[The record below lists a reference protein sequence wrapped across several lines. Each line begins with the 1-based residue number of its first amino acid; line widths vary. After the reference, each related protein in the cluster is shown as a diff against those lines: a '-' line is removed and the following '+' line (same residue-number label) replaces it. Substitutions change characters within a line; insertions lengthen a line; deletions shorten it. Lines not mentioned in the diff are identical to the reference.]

1 MEMRLDR
8 RQFYRTVAML
18 VLPIA
23 LQNLINVG
31 VTSADVI
38 MLGRV
43 GETSLSGVSLA
54 NQVYF
59 ILSLV
64 YFGLTSGAAVLT
76 AQYWGKNDVR
86 TIERVLGISLRI
98 GIWAG
103 LLFTIV
109 VLLFPVQV
117 MRIFTNEPAVI
128 VEGVRYLKIVAYSYV
143 ISGITCVYLSIMR
156 SVERVIVA
164 TVVYLISLIV
174 NVVINSI
181 LIFGLLGAPQMGS
194 QGAAIGTLVARCTEL
209 LIVIF
214 YAGKI
219 NDTVKVHPRD
229 LLERDPLLMKDFR
242 VYAMPVLLNEL
253 AWGTGMAMI
262 SAIVGHLGSAAVA
275 AHSVTQV
282 SRQLAMVVALGVA
295 SATAI
300 LCGKAIGEKR
310 EQLAKEY
317 AKRLTRISLVVG
329 ACGSCVIL
337 AVLPLLQKVMRLT
350 PQARSYLTFMFF
362 IMAYFVI
369 FQSLNSTWIVGAFRS
384 GGDTKYGLILDTTA
398 LWGVSI
404 GLGAFAAFVLKVP
417 MPWVYIILCADEV
430 LKAPFAWRRY
440 RSYRWLKNIT
450 R

>member
-1 MEMRLDR
+1 MKTELNS
-8 RQFYRTVAML
+8 RQFYRTVAVL

-43 GETSLSGVSLA
+43 GENALSGVSLA

-59 ILSLV
+59 ILSLI

-76 AQYWGKNDVR
+76 AQYWGKQDVR
-86 TIERVLGISLRI
+86 TIERILGISLRV
-98 GIWAG
+98 GIYAG
-103 LLFTIV
+103 LLFTV
-109 VLLFPVQV
+109 VAWLFPVPV
-117 MRIFTNEPAVI
+117 M
-128 VEGVRYLKIVAYSYV
+128 KIVSCSYV
-143 ISGITCVYLSIMR
+143 LSGITCVYLSIMR

-174 NVVINSI
+174 NVVINAI
-181 LIFGLLGAPQMGS
+181 LIFGLLGAPQLGS
-194 QGAAIGTLVARCTEL
+194 QGAAVGTLVARCTEIL
-209 LIVIF
+209 LVII
-214 YAGKI
+214 YARKF
-219 NDTVKVHPRD
+219 NDTVKVRFRD
-229 LLERDPLLMKDFR
+229 LLERSPQLMSDFR
-242 VYAMPVLLNEL
+242 VYAVPVLLNEL
-253 AWGTGMAMI
+253 AWGLGMAMI

-282 SRQLAMVVALGVA
+282 SRQLAMVVGFGVA

-300 LCGKAIGEKR
+300 LCGKAIGERK
-310 EQLAKEY
+310 EELAKEY
-317 AKRLTRISLVVG
+317 ARRLTRLSIVVG
-329 ACGSCVIL
+329 VCGSCVIL
-337 AVLPLLQKVMRLT
+337 AVLPLLHRVMNLT
-350 PQARSYLTFMFF
+350 PQARSYLTVMFF

-369 FQSLNSTWIVGAFRS
+369 FQTLNSTWIVGVFRS
-384 GGDTKYGLILDTTA
+384 GGDTRFGLILDSAA

-404 GLGAFAAFVLKVP
+404 GVGAFSAFVLKIP
-417 MPWVYIILCADEV
+417 MPWVYMILCADEV
-430 LKAPFAWRRY
+430 IKMPFSWKRY